1 MTIDEH
7 SLRREVTLSVDRE
20 RAWASIAEPGELSAW
35 LADEVNLELQPG
47 ARGALRW
54 RTGEERHAVV
64 EEVEEGRRLVL
75 RWWVQD
81 GDPSLVEL
89 TLDDVA
95 GGTRL
100 TVTEIPLAV
109 LDLVGIELLG
119 WLPST
124 RGPQLVARGCV

>member
-1 MTIDEH
+1 M
-7 SLRREVTLSVDRE
+7 
-20 RAWASIAEPGELSAW
+20 
-35 LADEVNLELQPG
+35 
-47 ARGALRW
+47 
-54 RTGEERHAVV
+54 V
-64 EEVEEGRRLVL
+64 EEVEQGRRLVL

-100 TVTEIPLAV
+100 IVTEIPLAV
-109 LDLVGIELLG
+109 LDLVGIELSR

-124 RGPQLVARGCV
+124 RGPQLVAPGCV